1 MRTIIRLKERKE
13 KWVKILGNGEVRL
26 GLRMQENEK
35 KRIMVLMGVPCKYKV
50 MPSSGSTC

>member
-13 KWVKILGNGEVRL
+13 KWVNILGNGEVRL

-35 KRIMVLMGVPCKYKV
+35 KENYGFDGGTVQV
-50 MPSSGSTC
+50 